1 MLHIQIQCLD
11 SLMYSHSVLAVR
23 ITVAKMLMASTWNL
37 IYFFLGG
44 MAKPWLCVYVQCC
57 CTGYSIENNLIPGAF
72 NRMHDHAMTDHF
84 FFNFVSTLLAAA
96 AAAMLLLPLSFWDEK
111 TARPLRPHHGP
122 THVCVLL
129 PRLCLAR
136 PSLLRLPK
144 ILKSGKFCN

>member
-1 MLHIQIQCLD
+1 
-11 SLMYSHSVLAVR
+11 
-23 ITVAKMLMASTWNL
+23 MAR
-37 IYFFLGG
+37 
-44 MAKPWLCVYVQCC
+44 PWLCVYVQCC

-72 NRMHDHAMTDHF
+72 DRMHDHAMTDHF
-84 FFNFVSTLLAAA
+84 FLQFCYVASCCCYATI
-96 AAAMLLLPLSFWDEK
+96 LPLLSFWDEK

-144 ILKSGKFCN
+144 ILKSGKFCNWYVCEEVSPVCRQTAEHQCFVRFF